1 MRRTT
6 EDSEGKFEESP
17 KKEVDHRPI
26 FAFYEK
32 S

>member
-17 KKEVDHRPI
+17 KKEVDHNI